1 MKYKMIR
8 KRKRSSLTDYKKRVE
23 LLKGDRPRVVV
34 RKSNRGVLLQ
44 LVGYQQGGDRVLT
57 SISSN
62 ALRKYQWAPRSNI
75 PTAYLTG
82 LMLAQAAKKLDL
94 KEVVLDIGLAKPGKF
109 SVVFAAGKGAADG
122 GLKLLNN
129 IEFDEKRLSGA
140 HIAEYA
146 KSGQDFQGYG
156 KEKFDPKTIV
166 ERFAETKKKIM
177 ENK

>member
-8 KRKRSSLTDYKKRVE
+8 RRKRQAVTDYKKRIE
-23 LLKGDRPRVVV
+23 MLKGDMPRVVV
-34 RKSNRGVLLQ
+34 RKSNKGVLVQ
-44 LVGYQQGGDRVLT
+44 LVGYQTSGDKVLT

-62 ALRKYQWAPRSNI
+62 ALRKYQWAPRNNI

-82 LMLAQAAKKLDL
+82 LMLAQAAKKLDVN
-94 KEVVLDIGLAKPGKF
+94 EVVLDIGLAKPGKF

-122 GLKLLNN
+122 GLKLLNG

-140 HIAEYA
+140 HIADYA
-146 KSGQDFQGYG
+146 KSGRSFPGYD

-166 ERFAETKKKIM
+166 ERFTETKKKIM
-177 ENK
+177 SE